1 MPPLPALLEQLREIR
16 LDEDASGRE
25 IYDAT
30 KTLMT
35 MRNVIDF
42 LISTH
47 AAAMDRLK
55 VAGPGGKTRVLL
67 MEMGAAPATATRWLQ
82 IGMAMATL
90 ERLPGYVED
99 GVFSSEHTSAMVSGL
114 AHIEKRSAE
123 RLSNDERLDHE
134 RALIAQG
141 LSGATP
147 REIAVVARGRANE
160 HVRENGG
167 IPAAEDRTINTLSI
181 TQNGE
186 GRTEIRGDVDVVIAE
201 KLNTALDSLSAER
214 TEPDGSPD
222 RRSVGQRRAEAL
234 EQILDLAA
242 AIDTP
247 FVTAPRTNLA
257 LLVHADTPEPAR
269 LPWVGAITELTA
281 RALGCDA
288 SLTEVVINGETVPLE
303 MGHTKRLF
311 PHHLCK
317 AIVIRDECCVK
328 CGGPAS
334 WSHVHHIHHW
344 IDGGATDL
352 DNGCLLCP
360 SCHAH
365 IHASD
370 WDVEMGHDRHP
381 WLIPP
386 ASVDPHRTPLPAYNR
401 RTMRLDDV
409 AA

>member
-1 MPPLPALLEQLREIR
+1 MPPLPALLERLREIR
-16 LDEDASGRE
+16 LDDYASGRE

-42 LISTH
+42 MISTH

-90 ERLPGYVED
+90 QRLPGYVED

-147 REIAVVARGRANE
+147 REIALAARGRANE

-186 GRTEIRGDVDVVIAE
+186 GRTEIRGDVDVVLAE

-222 RRSVGQRRAEAL
+222 RRSVGQRRTEAL

-242 AIDTP
+242 AIDTLRHCAP
-247 FVTAPRTNLA
+247 NQPRATRPRRHPRTG
-257 LLVHADTPEPAR
+257 PP
-269 LPWVGAITELTA
+269 
-281 RALGCDA
+281 ALGRTDHRTDR
-288 SLTEVVINGETVPLE
+288 SSTRMRRLTHRGRHQRRDSAARDGPHQTTVPTPPTP
-303 MGHTKRLF
+303 GH
-311 PHHLCK
+311 
-317 AIVIRDECCVK
+317 
-328 CGGPAS
+328 
-334 WSHVHHIHHW
+334 
-344 IDGGATDL
+344 
-352 DNGCLLCP
+352 
-360 SCHAH
+360 
-365 IHASD
+365 
-370 WDVEMGHDRHP
+370 RHP
-381 WLIPP
+381 
-386 ASVDPHRTPLPAYNR
+386 
-401 RTMRLDDV
+401 
-409 AA
+409 